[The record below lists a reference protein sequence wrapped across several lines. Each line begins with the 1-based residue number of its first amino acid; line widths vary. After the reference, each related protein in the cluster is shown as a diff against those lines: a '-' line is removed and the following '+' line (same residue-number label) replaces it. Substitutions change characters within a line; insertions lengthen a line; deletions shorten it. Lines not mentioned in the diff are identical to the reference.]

1 MNLYRSLERSACLW
15 PGAGALA
22 TGTRV
27 SADYAQLAHRAA
39 CLSAG
44 LTGRLGLR
52 PGECVAL
59 VATNCSAYIEA
70 LYACWHAGLTAVPVN
85 AKLHPK
91 ELAYIFGNSGAKLA
105 LVSEDLAAN
114 VSGIPA
120 IAFGSADYEALFDAA
135 PGAPAGDEHPA
146 WLFYTSGTTGQP
158 KGATLTH
165 ANLLAMSFAYLA
177 DIDALAPGD
186 SILHA
191 APLSHGSGLYALAHV
206 MSGSLNVIPE
216 SGGFDANE
224 MYGLIAAHQRVS
236 FFAAPT
242 VVSRMLNAPRAG
254 SADLRHLKTLIYG
267 GGPMYQADVQ
277 RAVALFGPRLFNLYG
292 QGEAPMTI
300 TGLTQAAHGDMRH
313 PRYLERL
320 VSCGVVRSG
329 CEVRIVD
336 EDDRDVP
343 AGEVGEIIARSACVM
358 QGYWKNPEAS
368 ARTLKGGW
376 LHTGDLGT
384 LDDDGFLTLRD
395 RSKDLIISGGTNIY
409 PREVEEVLLRDARV
423 AECSVVGRA
432 HADWGEEVVA
442 FVVAHAGAQPG
453 TEELDALC
461 LAHIARFKRP
471 KDYVFVD
478 ALPKNNYGKVLK
490 TELRKRLESGVRQP
504 DRG

>member
-1 MNLYRSLERSACLW
+1 MNLYRCLERSARLQ

-22 TGTRV
+22 VGTRV
-27 SADYAQLAHRAA
+27 SADYAQLARRAA

-44 LTGRLGLR
+44 LTGRMGLR
-52 PGECVAL
+52 LGECVAL
-59 VATNCSAYIEA
+59 IATNCSAYIEA
-70 LYACWHAGLTAVPVN
+70 LYGCWHAGLTAVPIN

-91 ELAYIFGNSGAKLA
+91 ELEYIFGNSGAKLA
-105 LVSEDLAAN
+105 LVSDDLTAN
-114 VSGIPA
+114 VRGTPV
-120 IAFGSADYEALFDAA
+120 IAFGSADYEALFRAT
-135 PGAPAGDEHPA
+135 PRAPANDAHPA

-165 ANLLAMSFAYLA
+165 ENLLAMSFAYLA
-177 DIDALAPGD
+177 DIDALSPGD

-224 MYGLIAAHQRVS
+224 MYDLITAYERVS

-242 VVSRMLNAPRAG
+242 MVSRMLNAPRAG

-300 TGLTQAAHGDMRH
+300 TGLPQAAHADIRH

-320 VSCGVVRSG
+320 FSCGVVRSG

-336 EDDRDVP
+336 EEERDVP
-343 AGEVGEIIARSACVM
+343 QGEVGEIITRSACVM
-358 QGYWKNPEAS
+358 QGYWDNFAAS
-368 ARTLKGGW
+368 ARALKGGW

-384 LDDDGFLTLRD
+384 LDEDGFLALRD

-423 AECSVVGRA
+423 AECSVVGRP
-432 HADWGEEVVA
+432 HVDWGEEVVA
-442 FVVAHAGAQPG
+442 FVVALAGARYARG
-453 TEELDALC
+453 R
-461 LAHIARFKRP
+461 AHQVHPASAARFKRP

-490 TELRKRLESGVRQP
+490 TELRRRLESTSGKE
-504 DRG
+504 

>member
-1 MNLYRSLERSACLW
+1 MNLYRCLERSARLQ

-22 TGTRV
+22 VGTRV
-27 SADYAQLAHRAA
+27 SADYAQLARRAA

-44 LTGRLGLR
+44 LTGRMGLR
-52 PGECVAL
+52 LGECVAL
-59 VATNCSAYIEA
+59 IATNCSAYIEA
-70 LYACWHAGLTAVPVN
+70 LYGCWHAGLTAVPIN

-91 ELAYIFGNSGAKLA
+91 ELEYIFGNSGAKLA
-105 LVSEDLAAN
+105 LVSDDLTAN
-114 VSGIPA
+114 VRGTPV
-120 IAFGSADYEALFDAA
+120 IAFGSADYEALFRAT
-135 PGAPAGDEHPA
+135 PRAPANDAHPA

-165 ANLLAMSFAYLA
+165 ENLLAMSFAYLA
-177 DIDALAPGD
+177 DIDALSPGD

-191 APLSHGSGLYALAHV
+191 APRSHGSGLYALAHV

-224 MYGLIAAHQRVS
+224 MYDLITAYERVS

-242 VVSRMLNAPRAG
+242 MVSRMLNAPRAG

-300 TGLTQAAHGDMRH
+300 TGLPQAAHADIRH

-320 VSCGVVRSG
+320 FSCGVVRSG

-336 EDDRDVP
+336 EEERDVP
-343 AGEVGEIIARSACVM
+343 QGEVGEIITRSACVM
-358 QGYWKNPEAS
+358 QGYWDNFAAS
-368 ARTLKGGW
+368 ARALKGGW

-384 LDDDGFLTLRD
+384 LDEDGFLALRD

-423 AECSVVGRA
+423 AECSVVGRP
-432 HADWGEEVVA
+432 HVDWGEEVVA
-442 FVVAHAGAQPG
+442 FVVALAGARLRPD
-453 TEELDALC
+453 ELDALC

-490 TELRKRLESGVRQP
+490 TELRRRLESTSGKE
-504 DRG
+504 